1 MNHWLKPKAATK
13 PMRGQGQ
20 GFPNNTIP
28 IPSTHSS
35 AGTRLQ
41 GESNEQHKYSTEPA
55 FSNQIH

>member
-1 MNHWLKPKAATK
+1 MNLWVKPKAAAKLT
-13 PMRGQGQ
+13 RGQGQ

-35 AGTRLQ
+35 AGARLQ
-41 GESNEQHKYSTEPA
+41 GESSEQHKYSTEPA